1 MSLFFCCLE
10 SVMSTKHTLKLCW
23 MLDTCMLIY
32 FVTFWCI
39 YYSHS
44 NGASKTKGIGLE
56 KWVQVSLTWSC
67 TAITLLLRWCVTRVN
82 EFVKTFK
89 QHDTTSECSPG
100 GSAGNYI
107 MFARA
112 TSGDKPNN
120 RRFSPC
126 SRSKMNAVMEVKGRC
141 QESKCCFKGTVS
153 YLFKMYYCQL
163 LS

>member
-1 MSLFFCCLE
+1 MLNVRYVDILCDFLVHLLQPQWWGTKDKGYRTRKMSASL
-10 SVMSTKHTLKLCW
+10 VN
-23 MLDTCMLIY
+23 LILY
-32 FVTFWCI
+32 W
-39 YYSHS
+39 Y
-44 NGASKTKGIGLE
+44 
-56 KWVQVSLTWSC
+56 
-67 TAITLLLRWCVTRVN
+67 WCVTRVN

-89 QHDTTSECSPG
+89 QHDTTADCSPG

-141 QESKCCFKGTVS
+141 QDSKCCFKGTVS
-153 YLFKMYYCQL
+153 YLFKMYYGNSSL
-163 LS
+163 NPLSSNIHKQILQTDLYTFL

>member
-1 MSLFFCCLE
+1 MSL
-10 SVMSTKHTLKLCW
+10 VN
-23 MLDTCMLIY
+23 LILY
-32 FVTFWCI
+32 C
-39 YYSHS
+39 Y
-44 NGASKTKGIGLE
+44 
-56 KWVQVSLTWSC
+56 
-67 TAITLLLRWCVTRVN
+67 WCVTRVN

-89 QHDTTSECSPG
+89 QHDTTADCSPG

-141 QESKCCFKGTVS
+141 QDSKCCFKGTVS
-153 YLFKMYYCQL
+153 YLFKMYYGNSSLNPLANSPNWSLYISLKNKLREFEKRSKHFLFGDHLINSHNLISWHCMDIVRRKFML
-163 LS
+163 VTIGT

>member
-1 MSLFFCCLE
+1 MIQ
-10 SVMSTKHTLKLCW
+10 KKK
-23 MLDTCMLIY
+23 I
-32 FVTFWCI
+32 
-39 YYSHS
+39 
-44 NGASKTKGIGLE
+44 
-56 KWVQVSLTWSC
+56 
-67 TAITLLLRWCVTRVN
+67 
-82 EFVKTFK
+82 VKTFI
-89 QHDTTSECSPG
+89 QNDPANNAECVPG

-153 YLFKMYYCQL
+153 YLIKMCYGQL